1 MTQNAAQ
8 QETLGLW
15 AEPLPTM
22 PRALEGY
29 ERDDLVWLFEG
40 DRRVGA
46 RVIAV
51 LRSIHTLT
59 LRTDDWRI
67 VNVNPVI
74 NPTAIC
80 RRSTPA

>member
-1 MTQNAAQ
+1 
-8 QETLGLW
+8 
-15 AEPLPTM
+15 
-22 PRALEGY
+22 
-29 ERDDLVWLFEG
+29 VWLFEG
-40 DRRVGA
+40 PRRTPA

-80 RRSTPA
+80 KRSAPA